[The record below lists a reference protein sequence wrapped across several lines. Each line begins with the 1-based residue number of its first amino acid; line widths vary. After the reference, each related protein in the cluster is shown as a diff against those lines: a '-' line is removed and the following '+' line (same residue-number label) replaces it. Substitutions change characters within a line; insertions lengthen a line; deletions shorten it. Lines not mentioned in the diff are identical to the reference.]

1 MASALRPEAQTVAAA
16 AAAAPS
22 VNPWIVACAVMASTF
37 MVVLDST
44 VVNVSLPHIAGDLSA
59 TIDEATWTLTAY
71 LAANAVILPMT
82 AWLGSL
88 LGRKRLLMLS
98 TAGFTL
104 TSLLCGI
111 APSMPVLVIVRILQ
125 GISGGTLQP
134 ISQAVLLEAFPPR
147 DRGKAMSFWGLGV
160 VVAPILGP
168 VLGGWLTDNYSWR
181 WVFYINIPVGIVALV
196 MTQLYV
202 FDPPYLVRGTGRIDY
217 RGLALLAIGIGALQI
232 VLDKG
237 QEEDWLASTFILSL
251 VVIAV
256 AAIVGF
262 VVQELKSREPIVD
275 LTVFRHRGF
284 ATGSTIMALVF
295 FVLFASMVLLPVM
308 LQTLMGYPSIEAGW
322 ALAPRGLGS
331 FAGMIVVGAV
341 SSRVDARKL
350 LALGLL
356 GAGGTLLWF
365 SGLNLDAGYWD
376 FFWPQLVQGLALSL
390 LFVPLTTLTL
400 DGIPPVAIGNATSL
414 YNLIRNLGGSFGI
427 ATATTL
433 LARFGQI
440 NMARLAEHV
449 DAYGQQTRALLQQLA
464 AGFVAA
470 GSDAVSAQQ
479 MALASLFGIT
489 ARQASILSFIQIF
502 RLLGVLCLIML
513 PLILILRRPQ
523 HGGGVVHAAAE

>member
-1 MASALRPEAQTVAAA
+1 MT
-16 AAAAPS
+16 
-22 VNPWIVACAVMASTF
+22 STF

-44 VVNVSLPHIAGDLSA
+44 VVNVSLPYIAGDLSA

-82 AWLGSL
+82 GWLGSL
-88 LGRKRLLMLS
+88 LGRKRLLLFS
-98 TAGFTL
+98 TAGFTMS
-104 TSLLCGI
+104 SLLCGL
-111 APSMPVLVIVRILQ
+111 APSMPVLVVLRIVQ
-125 GISGGTLQP
+125 GLTGGTLQP
-134 ISQAVLLEAFPPR
+134 ISQAVLLEAFPPQ

-181 WVFYINIPVGIVALV
+181 WVFYINIPFGVLALL
-196 MTQLYV
+196 MTQAYV

-217 RGLALLAIGIGALQI
+217 RGLTLLAIGIGALQI

-237 QEEDWLASTFILSL
+237 QEDDWFSSALIVTLTVL
-251 VVIAV
+251 AV
-256 AAIVGF
+256 AALIAF
-262 VVQELKSREPIVD
+262 IAAELKSPEPVVD

-284 ATGSTIMALVF
+284 ATGSFIMALVF

-308 LQTLMGYPSIEAGW
+308 LQTLMGYTAIAAGW

-331 FAGMIVVGAV
+331 FFGMILVGVV

-365 SGLNLDAGYWD
+365 STMNLDAGYWD
-376 FFWPQLVQGLALSL
+376 FFWPQLLQGLALSL

-433 LARFGQI
+433 LARYGQV
-440 NMARLAEHV
+440 NMSRLAEHV
-449 DAYGQQTRALLQQLA
+449 DAYSTGSRDMMEQLA
-464 AGFVAA
+464 RGFVAG
-470 GSDAVSAQQ
+470 GSDLVTSQQ
-479 MALASLFGIT
+479 QALAAIYGMT
-489 ARQASILSFIQIF
+489 MRQASVLSFLEIF
-502 RLLGVLCLIML
+502 RQLGVVCLVML
-513 PLILILRRPQ
+513 PLVLILRRPR
-523 HGGGVVHAAAE
+523 HGGRAAHVVAE